1 VSATAGEDLQAA
13 PRPVGAVSALP
24 PGPPWPPLIQLIGTW
39 ARPAGVMLRLRAHY
53 GKRFTV
59 QLPFRGKFVIISDPE
74 EIKALFQAPAD
85 VVHPGE
91 GTAVIEPIVGRFSLL
106 LLDEAPH
113 LEHRRLLLP
122 AFHGERMTQLAGLMS
137 ELTEAE
143 LDRWPTGEITR
154 LHPLLQRLTL
164 EIILRAVFGLEQGSQ
179 LDDLREVVTTLL
191 SFSENP
197 LSLVP
202 AMRKYLG
209 WTRTQQRFEATMARA
224 DELIGELIA
233 QRRAGAGAGEGPGAG
248 AGAGEGEGE
257 GAGDGPGEGA
267 QDGPGEGADVLAM
280 LLAARHEDGSPMT
293 AVEIRDELVTALVA
307 GHETTASQLAWLF
320 MRMAREPAAGA
331 RLTAEL
337 EASGG
342 VGGPYLTAAIQEI
355 QRLHPVV
362 ANAEPRAVKQALTIG
377 GITYPPGV
385 SLLASNFLSGRDPD
399 LYPDPH
405 SYRPERFLDTPP
417 GTYTWTPFG
426 GGRRRCI
433 GAAFAQQE
441 MKIVAAAVLSR
452 FTLTAPTPRL
462 ERARRRAITLSPV
475 DGCTLILTG
484 RRSKPGET
492 GKQPEHGSPDADQS
506 LRRIPAA
513 P

>member
-1 VSATAGEDLQAA
+1 MSAGNSSRAADAG
-13 PRPVGAVSALP
+13 LP
-24 PGPPWPPLIQLIGTW
+24 PGPPWPPFVQLIGTW
-39 ARPAGVMLRLRAHY
+39 TRPAGVMLRLRAHY

-91 GTAVIEPIVGRFSLL
+91 GTAVIEPIVGRYSLL
-106 LLDEAPH
+106 LLDEDPH

-122 AFHGERMTQLAGLMS
+122 AFHGERMAQLAGLMS
-137 ELTEAE
+137 ALTGAE
-143 LDRWPTGEITR
+143 LERWPTGEPVA

-164 EIILRAVFGLEQGSQ
+164 EIILRAVFGLDSGDQ

-191 SFSENP
+191 AFSENP
-197 LSLVP
+197 LSIVP
-202 AMRKYLG
+202 AMRRYLG
-209 WTRTQQRFEATMARA
+209 WTRTQQRFEATMART
-224 DELIGELIA
+224 DQLIGELIDE
-233 QRRAGAGAGEGPGAG
+233 RRAAVADETPAADGGMAGPPPPAPAP
-248 AGAGEGEGE
+248 APAR
-257 GAGDGPGEGA
+257 APA
-267 QDGPGEGADVLAM
+267 PAGADVLAM
-280 LLAARHEDGSPMT
+280 LLAARHEDGSEMSQ
-293 AVEIRDELVTALVA
+293 AEIRDELVTALVA

-320 MRMAREPAAGA
+320 MRLAREPAATA
-331 RLTAEL
+331 RLSAEL
-337 EASGG
+337 AATGG
-342 VGGPYLTAAIQEI
+342 QGGPYLTAAIQEI

-362 ANAEPRAVKQALTIG
+362 ANAEPRAVKQPLTIG
-377 GITYPPGV
+377 DITYPPGV
-385 SLLASNFLSGRDPD
+385 SILASNLLSGRDPD

-405 SYRPERFLDTPP
+405 AYRPERFLETPP

-441 MKIVAAAVLSR
+441 MKIVAAAVLAR
-452 FTLTAPTPRL
+452 FSLTATTPRL

-475 DGCTLILTG
+475 DGATLVLA
-484 RRSKPGET
+484 RHRAKPGGTGMTPRHET
-492 GKQPEHGSPDADQS
+492 GMNPDHGPTDPGQA
-506 LRRIPAA
+506 LRRVPAA